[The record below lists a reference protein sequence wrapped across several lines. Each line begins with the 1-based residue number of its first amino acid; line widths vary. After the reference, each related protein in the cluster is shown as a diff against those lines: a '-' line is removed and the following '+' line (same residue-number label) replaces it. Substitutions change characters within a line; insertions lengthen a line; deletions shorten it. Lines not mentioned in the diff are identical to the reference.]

1 VEIHQSR
8 AAVFGRVLVFLIG
21 FGLAWAAQA
30 TKSAKSTTSRLEK
43 SSRQLVGRVARK
55 VESDSP
61 VGIPGVPGRLVADLE
76 TRLRLDLMIRTSFYD
91 DFEEL
96 NFGCN
101 FAFHI
106 IIGLSVFM

>member
-8 AAVFGRVLVFLIG
+8 AAVFGRVLGFLIG

-30 TKSAKSTTSRLEK
+30 TKSTTSRLEK
-43 SSRQLVGRVARK
+43 SSRQLVGRLARK